1 MVEAHWQIFA
11 KAIFAGKPVSRVQH
25 DEMRK
30 AFFAGATA
38 MLRMVQSVGDDSV
51 TEEQGV
57 MVLDAIEQEC
67 VQFSKDLLA
76 EFAKRN

>member
-11 KAIFAGKPVSRVQH
+11 KAIFAGEPVSRVQYE
-25 DEMRK
+25 EMRK

-57 MVLDAIEQEC
+57 MVLDAVEQEC

>member
-1 MVEAHWQIFA
+1 MVEAHWKIFS
-11 KAIFAGKPVSRVQH
+11 KAIFAGEHVSRVQH
-25 DEMRK
+25 EEMRK
-30 AFFAGATA
+30 AFFAGATS

-51 TEEQGV
+51 SEEQGV
-57 MVLDAIEQEC
+57 EQEC